1 MPRLIRK
8 AVFLTKR
15 VEKLLRKNGSK
26 LPADVRARAEAMLA
40 ELRDGI
46 RLRDHGRV
54 RAGLQELRPLQR
66 KYFPGAHKPVW
77 RSTVEFLSLAF
88 VVAFFLRTFV
98 IAAFTIPT
106 SSMSPTLAPGDV
118 ILVWRSA
125 FGVTLPFTNHQL
137 LKVRSPRRWE
147 VAVFTTKDLPVSKN
161 DRGKAFIKRI
171 VGLPGEEIEIRNGE
185 VYVNGKIATKP
196 PELSIVRYVRKGFPA
211 FDNAPAIK
219 VPDGMYFVLGDNT
232 NDSEDSRFWGFLPE
246 HNIRGRAFV
255 VFFPRSRIHWL

>member
-15 VEKLLRKNGSK
+15 VEKLLQKNGRK
-26 LPADVRARAEAMLA
+26 FPADVRARAEAMLA

-46 RLRDHGRV
+46 RLRDHARV

-125 FGVTLPFTNHQL
+125 FGVTLPFTKHQ
-137 LKVRSPRRWE
+137 
-147 VAVFTTKDLPVSKN
+147 
-161 DRGKAFIKRI
+161 
-171 VGLPGEEIEIRNGE
+171 
-185 VYVNGKIATKP
+185 
-196 PELSIVRYVRKGFPA
+196 
-211 FDNAPAIK
+211 
-219 VPDGMYFVLGDNT
+219 
-232 NDSEDSRFWGFLPE
+232 
-246 HNIRGRAFV
+246 
-255 VFFPRSRIHWL
+255 